1 MSISA
6 ISNHVREIIKN
17 RRHPAKDP
25 SLLYY
30 VPLNAL
36 DSWHAKLPLYKILQ
50 TPSSDDSRIFRQ
62 EISYQ
67 QKSAV
72 VRFNF
77 MLKKVSVYADLFSKL
92 TVQSL
97 SLGIVCELLQ
107 PVLMTVLQNQL
118 SSSEDY
124 LRLYAR

>member
-30 VPLNAL
+30 VTLNAL
-36 DSWHAKLPLYKILQ
+36 DSWHAKLPLYTILQ
-50 TPSSDDSRIFRQ
+50 APSSDDSRIFRQ

-67 QKSAV
+67 QKTAV

>member
-36 DSWHAKLPLYKILQ
+36 DSWHAKLPLYTILQ

-67 QKSAV
+67 QKTAV

-77 MLKKVSVYADLFSKL
+77 MLKKVSVYADLSML
-92 TVQSL
+92 ICLAS
-97 SLGIVCELLQ
+97 
-107 PVLMTVLQNQL
+107 
-118 SSSEDY
+118 
-124 LRLYAR
+124 

>member
-1 MSISA
+1 MSIIA

-36 DSWHAKLPLYKILQ
+36 DSWHGKLPLYKILQ